1 MIKKCIKQN
10 KEIKITRRLIK
21 KIEILNNLL
30 TINIETL
37 SDIINISV
45 EEIRN
50 IWPVLSNELIL
61 DEWKLK

>member
-21 KIEILNNLL
+21 KMEILNNLL
-30 TINIETL
+30 TINIHTL
-37 SDIINISV
+37 SEIIDINV
-45 EEIRN
+45 EEIRKV
-50 IWPVLSNELIL
+50 WPVLSNELIL